1 MEGVTDIMA
10 EDYGKAVETSGI
22 PVVLEFWVRSCRNCQ
37 MFKPVYDRL
46 PGVYGGGVRFLRMNM
61 LKSIGN
67 LRLAEGMGVEQTPT
81 TKVFCG
87 GVEVGEIVGF
97 RKLEEAVEELNAILS
112 SSGCAPRPA
121 PDNLFT
127 QP

>member
-1 MEGVTDIMA
+1 LEGISDIMA
-10 EDYGKAVETSGI
+10 EDFEEAVKTSDVPI
-22 PVVLEFWVRSCRNCQ
+22 VLEFWVRSCSYCQ

-46 PGVYGGGVRFLRMNM
+46 PSHYGDGVRFLRMNM

-87 GVEVGEIVGF
+87 GAEVGEIVGF
-97 RKLEEAVEELNAILS
+97 MKFEEAVEELDGILS
-112 SSGCAPRPA
+112 SEGCAR
-121 PDNLFT
+121 
-127 QP
+127 